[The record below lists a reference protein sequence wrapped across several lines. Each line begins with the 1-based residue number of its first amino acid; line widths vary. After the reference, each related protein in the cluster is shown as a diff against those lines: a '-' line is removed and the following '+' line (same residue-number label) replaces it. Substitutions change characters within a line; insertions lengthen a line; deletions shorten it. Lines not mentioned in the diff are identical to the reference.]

1 MPEQQIQLKAS
12 DETLQGRYANATQIS
27 HTKDEVV
34 LDFLSLMPPHGQL
47 VSRVI
52 VSPAHAKHLLVAL
65 QDNLAKY
72 EKQFGPLTA
81 GAVPPQDFGF
91 TS

>member
-1 MPEQQIQLKAS
+1 MPEQQIQLKAT
-12 DETLQGRYANATQIS
+12 DDVLRGQYANAVQIS
-27 HTKDEVV
+27 HTKEEVV
-34 LDFLSLMPPHGQL
+34 FDFLSLMPPQGQL

-52 VSPAHAKHLLVAL
+52 VSPGHAKRFLAAL
-65 QDNLAKY
+65 QDNLGKY

-81 GAVPPQDFGF
+81 EPAPKQDFGF